1 MQKYGKWLSRKH
13 TSCSTGDDEG
23 DDDGDGDGEGEGE
36 GDDDGDGDDDGEGD
50 GDGDGDREGEVAC
63 AISRDGEGDEVTVD
77 IEESLK
83 KNVDQ
88 DRIMSYQI
96 APVVPGKYHAN
107 HKICTCINC

>member
-13 TSCSTGDDEG
+13 TSCSTGDNEG
-23 DDDGDGDGEGEGE
+23 DDGDGVGVGV
-36 GDDDGDGDDDGEGD
+36 
-50 GDGDGDREGEVAC
+50 GDGDREGEGDGEVAC

-88 DRIMSYQI
+88 DRIMSFQI
-96 APVVPGKYHAN
+96 APVVSGKYHAN
-107 HKICTCINC
+107 RKICTCINC

>member
-1 MQKYGKWLSRKH
+1 MVACAISR
-13 TSCSTGDDEG
+13 
-23 DDDGDGDGEGEGE
+23 DGEGDEVTA
-36 GDDDGDGDDDGEGD
+36 DGDGD
-50 GDGDGDREGEVAC
+50 GDGDGDREGEGDGEVAC

-88 DRIMSYQI
+88 DRIMSVQI

-107 HKICTCINC
+107 RKICACINC